1 MCASR
6 SYFTNFSKLPSPRS
20 SRVHSHEWTRECTRE
35 RRAESARIYLSC
47 VLLSTFCQKTGSH
60 ALFYDFCRAS
70 ELTGAFPATRPA
82 FYASLPETKNI
93 PCMLP
98 GFTMSL
104 NYRLWYHFVRS
115 YTRETGSIR
124 ASTEEI
130 ARLDVEA
137 GSLFINWPGT
147 RNKAGD
153 ILLERCTS
161 VYTI

>member
-6 SYFTNFSKLPSPRS
+6 SYFTNFSELPSPRS
-20 SRVHSHEWTRECTRE
+20 SRVHSHEWTPVWRRG
-35 RRAESARIYLSC
+35 RRAERARIYLSC
-47 VLLSTFCQKTGSH
+47 VLLSTFWQSRTILWLLPGLWINQS
-60 ALFYDFCRAS
+60 FSSY
-70 ELTGAFPATRPA
+70 ET
-82 FYASLPETKNI
+82 SLLCI
-93 PCMLP
+93 PSRNEEHTLYVAP

-137 GSLFINWPGT
+137 GSLFINWPET
-147 RNKAGD
+147 RNEAGD
-153 ILLERCTS
+153 VLLERCTS
-161 VYTI
+161 VCTI